1 MIADE
6 DPNLARLDFGVKE
19 TDFLSL
25 QISASYQR
33 DRKWNIIWGEFLRLT
48 KVSPLNRAGTNGTY
62 LGALPGGE

>member
-25 QISASYQR
+25 QIPASYQR
-33 DRKWNIIWGEFLRLT
+33 DRKWNIIWGEFDQSQSV
-48 KVSPLNRAGTNGTY
+48 K
-62 LGALPGGE
+62 